1 MSSPIEKLKAEIQ
14 KSLVFDEKAA
24 LEAANA
30 EHDLLISQGA
40 ATRDAVSAK
49 CGHYMGARYEHAK
62 SAKMA
67 SQFLE
72 AIEILEKYADEWPT
86 RTLMFNNVPFEVP
99 GFGSPTNQI
108 AREFLAKLSKGS
120 EK

>member
-1 MSSPIEKLKAEIQ
+1 MSSPIEKLKEQIQ

-24 LEAANA
+24 LEKINRHYPAKRYTEA
-30 EHDLLISQGA
+30 ERAIFIN
-40 ATRDAVSAK
+40 
-49 CGHYMGARYEHAK
+49 GARWQHEK
-62 SAKMA
+62 SAQMA
-67 SQFLE
+67 SQLLE

>member
-1 MSSPIEKLKAEIQ
+1 MSSPIEKLKEQIQ
-14 KSLVFDEKAA
+14 KSLVFDFEASINAA
-24 LEAANA
+24 FGASECVDEIDRVREA
-30 EHDLLISQGA
+30 EMFD
-40 ATRDAVSAK
+40 K
-49 CGHYMGARYEHAK
+49 GARWQHEK

-67 SQFLE
+67 SQLLE
-72 AIEILEKYADEWPT
+72 VIEILEKYADEWPT